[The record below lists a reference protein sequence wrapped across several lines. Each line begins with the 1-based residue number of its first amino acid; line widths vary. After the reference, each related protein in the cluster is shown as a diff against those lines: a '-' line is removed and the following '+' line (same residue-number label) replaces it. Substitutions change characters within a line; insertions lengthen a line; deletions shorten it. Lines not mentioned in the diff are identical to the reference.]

1 METEIKKMGKKKMQ
15 KDSPP
20 DEGEAEEYTVE
31 KILDKRIRHGKVE
44 YYLKWKG
51 YSDADN
57 TWEPEENLD
66 CPDLITEFEEKR
78 KKKAEEKKDTPEKK
92 RKVNGT
98 ESNEGLVQKKRKK
111 TAEVL
116 NIADN
121 TWEPEEN
128 LDCPDLITEFEEKRK
143 KKAEEKKDTPEK
155 KRKVNGTESNEG
167 LVQKKRKKT
176 AEYFSFSFSSCLFHV
191 CTLQTYSV
199 MNFQN
204 WKEHWTPCVILIRT
218 FLKLLLNKTIYI
230 FFRKGSDEADLVPS
244 RIANVKCPQVVI
256 KFYEERLTWHTSSN
270 QEEEVKTEKDS

>member
-111 TAEVL
+111 TAEE
-116 NIADN
+116 DN
-121 TWEPEEN
+121 RPRGFDRGLDPERIIGATDSSGE
-128 LDCPDLITEFEEKRK
+128 LMFLIK
-143 KKAEEKKDTPEK
+143 
-155 KRKVNGTESNEG
+155 
-167 LVQKKRKKT
+167 
-176 AEYFSFSFSSCLFHV
+176 
-191 CTLQTYSV
+191 
-199 MNFQN
+199 
-204 WKEHWTPCVILIRT
+204 W
-218 FLKLLLNKTIYI
+218 
-230 FFRKGSDEADLVPS
+230 KGSDEADLVPS